1 MELRGNFAMRMTQ
14 ITQNLVQLTR
24 MGGFNCYCVMEND
37 GLTLVDTGLK
47 GSGDDILEAARAC
60 GGEINRILLTHAHAD
75 HIGSLDDLAM
85 KLGKVEVAISRRD
98 APLLVKDRS
107 LHPGEPQSKIR
118 GSLPGATTQ
127 PTYFIEDGEL
137 YGSLRVIATPGHT
150 PGHCCFFDE
159 RDGSLLAGDALV
171 AVGAVRLTGDAPWYF
186 PFPNFATWHKP
197 TAYAS
202 AQRLTELPIVR
213 FACGHGQVRN
223 GGSATLKAA
232 LDRAPHLVQ

>member
-1 MELRGNFAMRMTQ
+1 MRMTQ
-14 ITQNLVQLTR
+14 ITPTLVQLTR
-24 MGGFNCYCVMEND
+24 LGGFNCYCVMEDD
-37 GLTLVDTGLK
+37 GITLVDTGLG
-47 GSGDDILEAARAC
+47 GSGDDILEAARTC
-60 GGEINRILLTHAHAD
+60 GSEINRILLTHAHVD

-98 APLLVKDRS
+98 SRLLVKDLS
-107 LHPGEPQSKIR
+107 LDPGEPQSKIR
-118 GSLPGATTQ
+118 GGLPGATTR
-127 PTYFIEDGEL
+127 PTHFVEDGEL

-150 PGHCCFFDE
+150 PGHCSFFDE

-171 AVGAVRLTGDAPWYF
+171 AVGEVRLTGDAPWYF
-186 PFPNFATWHKP
+186 PFPNFTTWHKP

-223 GGSATLKAA
+223 GGPATLKVA
-232 LDRAPHLVQ
+232 LDHATHLAQ